1 MNPIDDAKAEVF
13 RQESWLEG
21 PESVFLAFGGMQGE
35 VLDNVRAL
43 VTDHDAEG
51 GVQPEVLGV
60 RATPE
65 LLEGKT
71 AIPWFVDVRGC
82 LASPVTRVELP
93 SQC

>member
-1 MNPIDDAKAEVF
+1 MNPIDDAKTEVF

-60 RATPE
+60 RATLE

-71 AIPWFVDVRGC
+71 AIPWSWMLGD
-82 LASPVTRVELP
+82 A
-93 SQC
+93 

>member
-60 RATPE
+60 RATLE

-71 AIPWFVDVRGC
+71 AIPWSWMLGDPAEGAVHRIRRR
-82 LASPVTRVELP
+82 SR
-93 SQC
+93 